1 MLKKTIFVFDILAII
16 TIGLAPALF
25 VPAYFF
31 SKETSTVAII
41 GGGHPPFVIMTAD
54 KAKWG
59 NFLFPLLILLIA
71 WNLYY
76 LFAFIKKS
84 IKNG

>member
-1 MLKKTIFVFDILAII
+1 MLKKTLFAFDILAII

-25 VPAYFF
+25 VPTYFF
-31 SKETSTVAII
+31 SDEVDTVAII
-41 GGGHPPFVIMTAD
+41 GGGPTFVIMTAD

-59 NFLFPLLILLIA
+59 NFLFPLLVLLIA
-71 WNLYY
+71 LNFYY
-76 LFAFIKKS
+76 LFAFLKKR